1 MTAHSKLQVESVENI
16 GVHYAE
22 TLRNWRQR
30 FLRATERLAGM
41 GFGRAFRRKW
51 IYYFSICEAQFRLRV
66 LGDLQLVITREGN
79 RSLMSSVNGGVS

>member
-1 MTAHSKLQVESVENI
+1 
-16 GVHYAE
+16 
-22 TLRNWRQR
+22 
-30 FLRATERLAGM
+30 M
-41 GFGRAFRRKW
+41 GFDRAFRRKW